1 MSKDPPRRVF
11 FVPSLLYFFRLAIK
25 MVAMEKLSG
34 PKAKQIS
41 STCLGC
47 ASPRCEE
54 ACPLHNPIS
63 ECLALIRSNKAEQ
76 AAELLYSSNPFPEL
90 TSALCEHF
98 CKQRCIR
105 GFALSPIDFGSVEG
119 YLASFDDNKAKQL
132 ENGRRIAI
140 IGAGPAG
147 LSCAYELLLRGFSVE
162 IFDSQDGI
170 GGAIR
175 EFIPRFR
182 FDDGALKGIYGRLT
196 GLGCRFHLG
205 SPVDLSKPL
214 EGFEATFA
222 AVGANEPNL
231 ANFVL
236 SDKVVDGLSFLK
248 AAKWGSPRYPDDL
261 PAYVYGGGNVAFDA
275 ARTLARLG
283 VKAKVIYRRGEAQMP
298 GDAKEYR
305 RCLEDGVE
313 FMFQRS
319 IVSAGDRLLVCHTAL
334 GEKGKDGRASFSPIP
349 GSEEEIPYG
358 LLVLCIGQRRP
369 TCGAG
374 LICIGD
380 ANDGASDIPH
390 AIASGLRA
398 AKGYV

>member
-1 MSKDPPRRVF
+1 MCLHRFIV
-11 FVPSLLYFFRLAIK
+11 FRLAIK
-25 MVAMEKLSG
+25 MGAMEKLSG

-54 ACPLHNPIS
+54 ACPLHNPIR
-63 ECLALIRSNKAEQ
+63 ECLALMRSGKADQ
-76 AAELLYSSNPFPEL
+76 ASELLYSSNPFPEL

-98 CKQRCIR
+98 CAKRCIK
-105 GFALSPIDFGSVEG
+105 GYGGLPIDFGPIEG
-119 YLASFDDNKAKQL
+119 YLSTFGDGRDKQAP
-132 ENGRRIAI
+132 NGRRIAV

-162 IFDSQDGI
+162 VFDYQDGI

-182 FDDGALKGIYGRLT
+182 FDEAPLSGIYDRLLR
-196 GLGCRFHLG
+196 LGCRFHFG
-205 SPVDLSKPL
+205 STVDLSKPL

-248 AAKWGSPRYPDDL
+248 EAKWGNPRYPLDL

-275 ARTLARLG
+275 ARTLARFG
-283 VKAKVIYRRGEAQMP
+283 AKVKVIYRRGEQQMP
-298 GDAKEYR
+298 GNAAEYR
-305 RCLEDGVE
+305 HCLEDGVE
-313 FMFQRS
+313 FLFQRS

-334 GEKGKDGRASFSPIP
+334 GEKGEDGRASFVVIP
-349 GSEEEIPYG
+349 GSEEGIPYG

-369 TCGAG
+369 ICGDG

-380 ANDGASDIPH
+380 AKGGASDIPH

>member
-1 MSKDPPRRVF
+1 MCLHRFIV
-11 FVPSLLYFFRLAIK
+11 FRLAIK
-25 MVAMEKLSG
+25 MGAMEKLSG

-54 ACPLHNPIS
+54 ACPLRNPIR
-63 ECLALIRSNKAEQ
+63 ECLSLIRSGEPGR

-98 CKQRCIR
+98 CKQRCIK
-105 GFALSPIDFGSVEG
+105 GFAGSPIDFGSVEG
-119 YLASFDDNKAKQL
+119 YLASFDDNRAKQP

-162 IFDSQDGI
+162 VFDSQDGI

-182 FDDGALKGIYGRLT
+182 FDDGTLKRIYGRLT

-248 AAKWGSPRYPDDL
+248 AAKWGSPRYPDGL

-283 VKAKVIYRRGEAQMP
+283 AKAKVIYRRGEQQMP
-298 GDAKEYR
+298 GNAAEYR

-380 ANDGASDIPH
+380 AKGGASDIPH
-390 AIASGLRA
+390 AIASGLNA
-398 AKGYV
+398 GNGYI

>member
-1 MSKDPPRRVF
+1 MCLHRFIV
-11 FVPSLLYFFRLAIK
+11 FRLAIK
-25 MVAMEKLSG
+25 MGAMEKLSG

-54 ACPLHNPIS
+54 ACPLHNPIR

-76 AAELLYSSNPFPEL
+76 AAELLYSANPFPEL

-105 GFALSPIDFGSVEG
+105 GFAGSPIDFGLVEG
-119 YLASFDDNKAKQL
+119 YLASFDDNRAKQP

-162 IFDSQDGI
+162 VFDSQDGI

-182 FDDGALKGIYGRLT
+182 FDDGALKRIYGRLT
-196 GLGCRFHLG
+196 GHGCRFHLG
-205 SPVDLSKPL
+205 STVDLSKPL

-248 AAKWGSPRYPDDL
+248 AAKWGSPRYPFDL

-283 VKAKVIYRRGEAQMP
+283 VKAKVIYRRGEQQMP
-298 GDAKEYR
+298 GNAAEYR

-369 TCGAG
+369 TCGDG

-380 ANDGASDIPH
+380 AKGGASDIPH
-390 AIASGLRA
+390 AIASGLNA
-398 AKGYV
+398 GNGYI

>member
-1 MSKDPPRRVF
+1 MCLHRFIV
-11 FVPSLLYFFRLAIK
+11 FRLAIK
-25 MVAMEKLSG
+25 MGAMEKLSG

-47 ASPRCEE
+47 ASPRCED
-54 ACPLHNPIS
+54 ACPLHNPIR

-76 AAELLYSSNPFPEL
+76 AAELLYSANPFPEL
-90 TSALCEHF
+90 TSSLCEHF

-105 GFALSPIDFGSVEG
+105 GFAGSPIDFGLVEG
-119 YLASFDDNKAKQL
+119 YLGSFDDNRAKQP

-147 LSCAYELLLRGFSVE
+147 LSCAYGLLLRGFSVE
-162 IFDSQDGI
+162 VFDSQDGI

-182 FDDGALKGIYGRLT
+182 FDEAPLSGIYDRLVR
-196 GLGCRFHLG
+196 LGCRFHFG
-205 SPVDLSKPL
+205 STVDLSKPL
-214 EGFEATFA
+214 AGFEATFA

-319 IVSAGDRLLVCHTAL
+319 IVSSGDRLLVCHTAL
-334 GEKGKDGRASFSPIP
+334 GEKGKDGRASFVVIP
-349 GSEEEIPYG
+349 GSEEDIPYG

-369 TCGAG
+369 ICGDG

-380 ANDGASDIPH
+380 AKGGASDIPH

>member
-1 MSKDPPRRVF
+1 MG
-11 FVPSLLYFFRLAIK
+11 
-25 MVAMEKLSG
+25 AMEKLSG

-54 ACPLHNPIS
+54 ACPLHNPIR
-63 ECLALIRSNKAEQ
+63 ECLALIRSSKEEQ
-76 AAELLYSSNPFPEL
+76 AAELLYSANPFPEL

-105 GFALSPIDFGSVEG
+105 GFAGSPIDFGSVEG
-119 YLASFDDNKAKQL
+119 YLASFDDNRAKQP

-147 LSCAYELLLRGFSVE
+147 LSCAYELLLRGFSIDV
-162 IFDSQDGI
+162 FDAQDGI

-175 EFIPRFR
+175 T
-182 FDDGALKGIYGRLT
+182 LKRIYGRLT

-283 VKAKVIYRRGEAQMP
+283 AKVKVIYRRGEQQMP
-298 GDAKEYR
+298 GNAAEYR
-305 RCLEDGVE
+305 HCLEDGVE
-313 FMFQRS
+313 FLFQRS

-334 GEKGKDGRASFSPIP
+334 GEKGKDGRASFVVIP
-349 GSEEEIPYG
+349 GSEEDIPYG

-369 TCGAG
+369 ICGEG

-380 ANDGASDIPH
+380 AKGGASDIPH
-390 AIASGLRA
+390 AIASGLNA
-398 AKGYV
+398 GKGYI

>member
-1 MSKDPPRRVF
+1 MCLHRFIV
-11 FVPSLLYFFRLAIK
+11 FRLAIK
-25 MVAMEKLSG
+25 MGAMEKLSG

-54 ACPLHNPIS
+54 ACPLHNPIR

-105 GFALSPIDFGSVEG
+105 GFAGSPIDFGSVEG
-119 YLASFDDNKAKQL
+119 YLASFDDNRAKQP

-147 LSCAYELLLRGFSVE
+147 LSCAYELLLWGFSVE
-162 IFDSQDGI
+162 VFDSQDGI

-182 FDDGALKGIYGRLT
+182 FDEAPLSGIYDRLVR
-196 GLGCRFHLG
+196 LGCRFHFG
-205 SPVDLSKPL
+205 SMVDLSKPL

-319 IVSAGDRLLVCHTAL
+319 IVSAGGNLRICHTAL

-369 TCGAG
+369 ICGDG

-390 AIASGLRA
+390 AIASGLNA
-398 AKGYV
+398 GNGYI

>member
-1 MSKDPPRRVF
+1 MCLNRFIV
-11 FVPSLLYFFRLAIK
+11 FRLAIK
-25 MVAMEKLSG
+25 MGAMEKLSG

-54 ACPLHNPIS
+54 ACPLHNPIR
-63 ECLALIRSNKAEQ
+63 ECLALIRSSKAEQ
-76 AAELLYSSNPFPEL
+76 AAELLYSANPFPEL

-105 GFALSPIDFGSVEG
+105 GFAGSPIDFGSVEG
-119 YLASFDDNKAKQL
+119 YLASFDDNRAKQP

-162 IFDSQDGI
+162 VFDYQDGI

-182 FDDGALKGIYGRLT
+182 FDDGALKRIYGRLT

-390 AIASGLRA
+390 AIASGLNA
-398 AKGYV
+398 GNGYI

>member
-1 MSKDPPRRVF
+1 MG
-11 FVPSLLYFFRLAIK
+11 
-25 MVAMEKLSG
+25 AMEKLSG

-54 ACPLHNPIS
+54 ACPLHNPIR
-63 ECLALIRSNKAEQ
+63 ECLALIRSSEAEQ

-105 GFALSPIDFGSVEG
+105 GFAGSPIDFGSVEG
-119 YLASFDDNKAKQL
+119 YLASFDDNRAKQP

-147 LSCAYELLLRGFSVE
+147 LSCAYELLLRGFSVDV
-162 IFDSQDGI
+162 FDAQDGI

-182 FDDGALKGIYGRLT
+182 FEEGPLQRIHERLER
-196 GLGCRFHLG
+196 LGCRFRFG
-205 SPVDLSKPL
+205 QTIDLSKPID
-214 EGFEATFA
+214 GFEATFA

-231 ANFVL
+231 ANFAI
-236 SDKVVDGLSFLK
+236 SDKVIDGLSFLK
-248 AAKWGSPRYPDDL
+248 EAKWGDPRYPLDL
-261 PAYVYGGGNVAFDA
+261 PSYVYGGGNVAFDA

-283 VKAKVIYRRGEAQMP
+283 AKAKVIYRRGEQQMP
-298 GDAKEYR
+298 GNAAEYR

-313 FMFQRS
+313 FLFQRS

-380 ANDGASDIPH
+380 ASDGASDIPH

-398 AKGYV
+398 AKSYIL

>member
-1 MSKDPPRRVF
+1 MG
-11 FVPSLLYFFRLAIK
+11 
-25 MVAMEKLSG
+25 AMEKLSG
-34 PKAKQIS
+34 PAAKQIS

-54 ACPLHNPIS
+54 ACPLHNPIR

-105 GFALSPIDFGSVEG
+105 GFAGSPIDFGSVEG
-119 YLASFDDNKAKQL
+119 YLASFDDNRAKQP

-147 LSCAYELLLRGFSVE
+147 LSCAYELLLRGFSVDV
-162 IFDSQDGI
+162 FDAQDDI

-182 FDDGALKGIYGRLT
+182 FDDGALKRIYGRLT

-283 VKAKVIYRRGEAQMP
+283 AKVKVIYRRGEQQMP
-298 GDAKEYR
+298 GNAAEYR
-305 RCLEDGVE
+305 HCLEDGVE
-313 FMFQRS
+313 FLFQRS

-390 AIASGLRA
+390 AIASGLNA
-398 AKGYV
+398 GKGYI

>member
-1 MSKDPPRRVF
+1 MG
-11 FVPSLLYFFRLAIK
+11 
-25 MVAMEKLSG
+25 AMEKLSG
-34 PKAKQIS
+34 PAAKQIS

-54 ACPLHNPIS
+54 ACPLHNPIR

-98 CKQRCIR
+98 CKQRCIK
-105 GFALSPIDFGSVEG
+105 GFAGSPIDFGSVEG
-119 YLASFDDNKAKQL
+119 YLASFDDNRAKQP

-147 LSCAYELLLRGFSVE
+147 LSCAYEPLLRGFSVE
-162 IFDSQDGI
+162 VFDSQDGI

-182 FDDGALKGIYGRLT
+182 FDEAPLSGIYDRLVR
-196 GLGCRFHLG
+196 LGCRFHFG
-205 SPVDLSKPL
+205 STVDLSKPL

-319 IVSAGDRLLVCHTAL
+319 IVSAGGNLRICHTAL
-334 GEKGKDGRASFSPIP
+334 GEKGKDGRASFVVIP
-349 GSEEEIPYG
+349 GSEEDIPYG

-380 ANDGASDIPH
+380 AKGGASDIPH
-390 AIASGLRA
+390 AIASGLNA
-398 AKGYV
+398 GNGYI